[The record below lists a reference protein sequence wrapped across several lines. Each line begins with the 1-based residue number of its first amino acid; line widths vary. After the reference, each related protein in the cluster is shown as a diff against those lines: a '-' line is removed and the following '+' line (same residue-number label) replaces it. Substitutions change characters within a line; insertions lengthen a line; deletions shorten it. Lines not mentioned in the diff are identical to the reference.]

1 MEIGDK
7 AHKKYFISS
16 WICWKKCRCMGP
28 SKKMLCG
35 PHKTLNSS
43 CNLIN
48 LLRTLTL
55 PVERLPDF
63 YDANFWQNEA
73 QLFPSDLMLVTVILS
88 YNCNIIVYR
97 IWIFEYS
104 NTPWNSTRD
113 QENLVIRKW
122 ISQDLVFSG
131 KLLSRIPTPCFLS
144 LTPITVP
151 FRKI

>member
-1 MEIGDK
+1 
-7 AHKKYFISS
+7 
-16 WICWKKCRCMGP
+16 
-28 SKKMLCG
+28 MLCG

-55 PVERLPDF
+55 PVKRLPDF

-73 QLFPSDLMLVTVILS
+73 QLFPSDLMSVTVILS

-122 ISQDLVFSG
+122 ISQDLVFNG
-131 KLLSRIPTPCFLS
+131 KLHLGLSPWPLLLISYPYPLFLIPNPYYSSFQENLGGGSWHCYCYCY
-144 LTPITVP
+144 P
-151 FRKI
+151 KQK